1 MTSMLGQLKLFIN
14 RESLPLWLVGIA
26 AGLISGFAGSALV
39 AFATSLVARRQVPD
53 VRTIWLLVGLSVLAP
68 CTFFLSQ
75 VLIVHITQKITGE
88 MLLKLSHSILAAP
101 LLELEK
107 IGRDRIIAVIT
118 EDVYSV
124 ARGLFAAPDIFLHS
138 AILIGC
144 FVYLAWMSI
153 VAFLWVL
160 AFLAIVVFAY
170 AKAHAKAMDFMRL
183 SMQQRDILRRH
194 IGALTTGTKEL
205 KLNYRRRHEFL
216 DGHFYSAV
224 QRYFK
229 HNLSAIAIYTAVSS
243 GYEFMFWLAVGLIAF
258 VLFPWLKL
266 PQATAVSFALVLIY
280 MLREAAM
287 LAHTAPAL
295 AQVHVRIESV
305 QRLGLKLSEHANAE
319 GVLSPIPSWK
329 SIELRDVVLNYGS
342 QDDSS
347 SFRLGPISLNLY
359 PGEIVFVVGGNGC
372 GKTTLAKVISGLYVP
387 TEGEILLD
395 GTKIDDSNRVSY
407 SELFSA
413 IFADFYLFDSLLG
426 FDGPDRDSDA
436 ERYLAKLRL
445 ESKVKFDDGR
455 FSTLDLS
462 QGQRKRL
469 ALLVTYLENRP
480 VCILDEWAADQDSAF
495 REYFYRELLPGM
507 KLAGKCVIVISHD
520 DRYYNIADRV
530 ISLEYGLKR
539 DETLKALPEANHL
552 EAAAASSKLSPEYAI
567 EQRSHP

>member
-1 MTSMLGQLKLFIN
+1 MTSMLDQLKLFIN
-14 RESLPLWLVGIA
+14 KKSLPLWMLGIA

-68 CTFFLSQ
+68 CTFFVSQ
-75 VLIVHITQKITGE
+75 VLIVHITQKITGG

-124 ARGLFAAPDIFLHS
+124 ARGFFAAPDIFLHS

-160 AFLAIVVFAY
+160 AFLVIVVFAY

-183 SMQQRDILRRH
+183 SMLQRDILRRH

-216 DGHFYSAV
+216 DRHFYSAV

-266 PQATAVSFALVLIY
+266 PQTTAVSFALVLIY

-295 AQVHVRIESV
+295 AQVHVRIESI
-305 QRLGLKLSEHANAE
+305 QRLGLKLSEHASAE
-319 GVLSPIPSWK
+319 GVPSPIPSWK
-329 SIELRDVVLNYGS
+329 NIELHDVVLNYGN

-372 GKTTLAKVISGLYVP
+372 GKTTLAKVISGLYIP

-395 GTKIDDSNRVSY
+395 GTKIDDNNRVSY

-426 FDGPDRDSDA
+426 FDGPNRDRDA
-436 ERYLAKLRL
+436 ERYVAKLRL

-480 VCILDEWAADQDSAF
+480 VCILDEWAADQDSVF
-495 REYFYRELLPGM
+495 REYFYRELLPAM
-507 KLAGKCVIVISHD
+507 KQAGKCVIVISHD

-530 ISLEYGLKR
+530 VSLEYGLKR
-539 DETLKALPEANHL
+539 HETLKTLPEANHL
-552 EAAAASSKLSPEYAI
+552 EAAAVSSKLSPEYVM
-567 EQRSHP
+567 EQRSHS